1 MDQAAEAEA
10 YYQSR
15 KSMNYY
21 RLVLAVVEALRYR
34 TVLDVGSRRSPVLEQ
49 LPTSKERVTL
59 DRLAVRS
66 PAGIRHIVA
75 DFMTWQPDKRYDL
88 VLCLQVLEHLDDPAA
103 FLYKLFATGN
113 DVIVSV
119 PYRWKKGAC
128 KYHVQ
133 DPVTLSKVVG
143 WAGGRKA
150 TAYWIV
156 EDNGLKRLI
165 CLFRGGSEAAP

>member
-1 MDQAAEAEA
+1 MGEAAIADA
-10 YYQSR
+10 YYESR

-21 RLVLAVVEALRYR
+21 RMVLALIQSLNYR
-34 TVLDVGSRRSPVLEQ
+34 TVVDVGSRRSPVLEQ
-49 LPTSKERVTL
+49 LPASKERVTL

-66 PAGIRHIVA
+66 PPGIRHIVA
-75 DFMTWQPDKRYDL
+75 DFTTWVPDKRYDL
-88 VLCLQVLEHLDDPAA
+88 VLCLQVLEHLDEPAA
-103 FLYKLFATGN
+103 FLQKLFATGE

-128 KYHVQ
+128 KYHLQ

-143 WAGGRKA
+143 WAGGRKPGG
-150 TAYWIV
+150 YWIV

-165 CLFRGGSEAAP
+165 CLFRGCGSGSA